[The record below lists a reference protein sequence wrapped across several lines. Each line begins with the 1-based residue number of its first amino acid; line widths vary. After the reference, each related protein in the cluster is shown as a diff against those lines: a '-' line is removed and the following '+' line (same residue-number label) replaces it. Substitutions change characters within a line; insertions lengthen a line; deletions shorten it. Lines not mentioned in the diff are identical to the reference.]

1 MSYNFHVTPAC
12 DYKFHTL
19 LHPHYIFNSSWKIYG
34 ESFHPCGHARKSRIQ
49 PAYSFPWLTSET
61 KRRKLGLTLHPPPLN
76 KTRNPLP
83 FHLTYLAPS
92 PPCHLTTLPPFSLS
106 HLKSLPPTN
115 KALQNN
121 KIKPTVSPHI
131 FLQKVYN
138 ITILKQGHIPPPGK
152 RSQIVV
158 FDAWFAGH

>member
-1 MSYNFHVTPAC
+1 MKDLWRVFQSLRPRKKISNPTCLFFPLINIRNKKMKTKTHPASP
-12 DYKFHTL
+12 TL
-19 LHPHYIFNSSWKIYG
+19 EQNQ
-34 ESFHPCGHARKSRIQ
+34 E
-49 PAYSFPWLTSET
+49 
-61 KRRKLGLTLHPPPLN
+61 
-76 KTRNPLP
+76 PLP

-92 PPCHLTTLPPFSLS
+92 PPCHLTTLPPFPPRHLTTLPPFSLS

-115 KALQNN
+115 KAFQNN

-131 FLQKVYN
+131 FLQKVHN

-158 FDAWFAGH
+158 SEAWFAGH